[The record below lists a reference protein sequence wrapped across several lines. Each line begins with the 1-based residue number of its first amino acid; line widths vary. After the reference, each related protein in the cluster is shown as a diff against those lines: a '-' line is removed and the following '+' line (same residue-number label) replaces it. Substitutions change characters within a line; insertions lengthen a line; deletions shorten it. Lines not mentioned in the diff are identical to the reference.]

1 MIVDPTSP
9 EYERAVA
16 ERWRR
21 RDTAIRS
28 FWQSPIVNAQINRRV
43 SGDPQRTPP
52 RHFVER
58 YCATPRARA
67 LSLGCGGGELE
78 RELVALGACERMV
91 AVDISPERVAGAR
104 EATSPQ
110 LRERIE
116 YVCANLETWEPPG
129 AFDLIVGKGF
139 LHHVEGIERML
150 ELILEHLTDDGVL
163 YVQEFVGP
171 SRFQWSDKQLEIV
184 NRLLDCL
191 SEDLRRDLVDPAGG
205 PKARA
210 GRPSV
215 EAMIADD
222 PSEAARSDE
231 LPGLLRSH
239 FRVLEEREWGGA
251 IFHLLFSRIMGNFVD
266 HDDLVRV
273 IMELDAILTEEGVV
287 GNDCL
292 FGVYAKPLPSE
303 PSDNGRAPAGSSDNG
318 RAPAGTSGPRAQR
331 LRSGIRRGVAAASSE
346 QAANTG
352 GSAMNGVIETVADGR
367 LKGWVLHRNDPQRH
381 VSLDV
386 FVDNKLV
393 RKAVA
398 DLPRSDLTGPKLGDG
413 AHGFSVQLPTHALD
427 GRPHYLAAAARGDGF
442 GVPLAE
448 DWEQCCVAQPSGT
461 RFAPM
466 RYDPHPPDLPD
477 PRVLEGQDGW
487 AFLCDDAN
495 GNLDQLLGE
504 LRFTASDLRDYRA
517 ILERR
522 SHELERLGIPYIF
535 AVAPSK
541 EAIHPERLPQTTPLV
556 GPPQTARQL
565 LDYLSE
571 SEVRTVDLHAVLR
584 PRALAG
590 EELYY
595 RRDAH
600 WTYDGAYHAALA
612 LLEAVRAAGVQ
623 AQSPAPQ
630 NLTWVPERFV
640 GDLADKPAVAL
651 IDGRLQEVAQ
661 AVPAGTEEVAR
672 RPGYGSLGLRQL
684 GVPPQLEVSP
694 TRPTVVLENHLAP
707 RAPRALVYRDSSAR
721 WTLPFL
727 ASAFSWSAWLWRP
740 TLDFELIA
748 RERPDVVVQIVT
760 ERFLLRVPYGDTPAG
775 AEMSSDPAA
784 AGTAS

>member
-28 FWQSPIVNAQINRRV
+28 FWQSPVVNAQINRRI

-78 RELVALGACERMV
+78 RELVALGACERMI

-104 EATSPQ
+104 AATPPQ

-150 ELILEHLTDDGVL
+150 ELILAHLTDDGVL

-171 SRFQWSDKQLEIV
+171 SRFQWSDRQLEIV
-184 NRLLDCL
+184 NRLLACL

-205 PKARA
+205 PRARA

-215 EAMIADD
+215 AAMIADD

-292 FGVYAKPLPSE
+292 FGVYAKPLSGAPS
-303 PSDNGRAPAGSSDNG
+303 SNGRVVIEAAEPTLEG
-318 RAPAGTSGPRAQR
+318 R
-331 LRSGIRRGVAAASSE
+331 
-346 QAANTG
+346 
-352 GSAMNGVIETVADGR
+352 IETVADGR
-367 LKGWVLHRNDPQRH
+367 LEGWVLDRRDPQRR

-393 RKAVA
+393 RKAEA
-398 DLPRSDLTGPKLGDG
+398 NHRFD
-413 AHGFSVQLPTHALD
+413 VQLPAHVLD
-427 GRPHYLAAAARGDGF
+427 GHRHYIAAAARAGGF

-448 DWEQCCVAQPSGT
+448 DWERHCVTQPSGT

-504 LRFTASDLRDYRA
+504 LCFTASDLRDYRA

-541 EAIHPERLPQTTPLV
+541 EAIHPERLPQTTPPV
-556 GPPQTARQL
+556 GPPQTAHQL
-565 LDYLSE
+565 LRCLSE
-571 SEVRTVDLHAVLR
+571 STVRTVDLHAVLR
-584 PRALAG
+584 PLALAG

-623 AQSPAPQ
+623 AQSPAAQ
-630 NLTWVPERFV
+630 SLTWVPERFV
-640 GDLADKPAVAL
+640 GDLADKPSVAL
-651 IDGRLQEVAQ
+651 LDGRLQEVAQ
-661 AVPAGTEEVAR
+661 AVPAGIEEVAR

-684 GVPPQLEVSP
+684 GVPPHLEVSP
-694 TRPTVVLENHLAP
+694 TRPTVVLENHLTP
-707 RAPRALVYRDSSAR
+707 TAPRALVYRDSSAR

-727 ASAFSWSAWLWRP
+727 ASAFSWSAWLWRG

-784 AGTAS
+784 TGTAS